1 MSFGFVY
8 HVSPTIIKIIRQ
20 KEKLIMTNTEIRVA
34 TNNIKVAG
42 AVKEQKLE
50 IKDGEYKS
58 GDKKGQKYT
67 YITGK
72 LVIKAG
78 ESKEI
83 TLKCRANQLTNKGET
98 NKTFETL
105 SKFMDGT
112 YVTMATPNVTE
123 EEATKVSVWGNGDFA
138 PQIEDNIFVIEGEVK
153 ESIAFKL
160 GFGRLTIKDNLALE
174 DYKAEFEVE
183 MYVKSVEPE
192 MKDEQPTGRTIVKGA
207 VPMYGGTAMPIS
219 VIAEDMMDG
228 DEVIPFAE
236 QVQCGV
242 YEGQTFVFWG
252 DIRYER
258 IEKKVTKG
266 GSLGRAKTETEVTT
280 VKEFV
285 AVGGDIVDDMEKAYT
300 AEQIQAAN
308 IEREQKK
315 VNAVKEWEEKQAKE
329 GQAKKGKGLG
339 GVSAPKAPVAGA
351 KPTMPTPPKPMGAT
365 APVKPV
371 MPPKPTM
378 TGKVGF

>member
-1 MSFGFVY
+1 
-8 HVSPTIIKIIRQ
+8 
-20 KEKLIMTNTEIRVA
+20 MTNTEIRVA

-308 IEREQKK
+308 VEREQKK
-315 VNAVKEWEEKQAKE
+315 VNAVKDWEEKQAKE
-329 GQAKKGKGLG
+329 GQSKKGKGLG

>member
-1 MSFGFVY
+1 
-8 HVSPTIIKIIRQ
+8 
-20 KEKLIMTNTEIRVA
+20 MTNTEIRIA

-50 IKDGEYKS
+50 VKEGTYQS
-58 GDKKGQKYT
+58 GDKAGQNFS

-78 ESKEI
+78 ETKEI
-83 TLKCRANQLTNKGET
+83 TLKCRANQFNKNGSA
-98 NKTFETL
+98 NKTYETL
-105 SKFMDGT
+105 VKFMDGT
-112 YVTMATPNVTE
+112 YPTMATPNVTE

-138 PQIEDNIFVIEGEVK
+138 PQIEDNIFVIDGEVR

-160 GFGRLTIKDNLALE
+160 GFGRLTVKENLNPE
-174 DYKAEFEVE
+174 DYRANFEVE

-192 MKDEQPTGRTIVKGA
+192 MKDDMPTGRTVVKGA

-228 DEVIPFAE
+228 EEVIPFAE

-258 IEKKVTKG
+258 VEQTVKKG
-266 GSLGRAKTETEVTT
+266 GTLGFAKTETT
-280 VKEFV
+280 VSTVREFV
-285 AVGGDIVDDMEKAYT
+285 AVGGDIVDDVEKAYT
-300 AEQIQAAN
+300 PEQIQAAN
-308 IEREQKK
+308 VEREQKK
-315 VNAVKEWEEKQAKE
+315 VNAVKEWEEKQEQSK
-329 GQAKKGKGLG
+329 QPKKTLGLNG
-339 GVSAPKAPVAGA
+339 ATAPTAPKPVAGA
-351 KPTMPTPPKPMGAT
+351 KPTMPTAPKPMAGT
-365 APVKPV
+365 APTKPV
-371 MPPKPTM
+371 MPPKPTL

>member
-1 MSFGFVY
+1 
-8 HVSPTIIKIIRQ
+8 
-20 KEKLIMTNTEIRVA
+20 MTNTELRIA

-42 AVKEQKLE
+42 AVKEHKLE
-50 IKDGEYKS
+50 IREAEYKS
-58 GDKKGQKYT
+58 GEKIGQKYT

-98 NKTFETL
+98 NKTFDTL
-105 SKFMDGT
+105 TKFMDGT
-112 YVTMATPNVTE
+112 YATMATPDTTE

-160 GFGRLTIKDNLALE
+160 GFGRLTIKDNLAPE

-192 MKDEQPTGRTIVKGA
+192 MKDEQPTGRTVVKGA

-258 IEKKVTKG
+258 IEKTVKKG
-266 GSLGRAKTETEVTT
+266 GTFGVAKTETEVST
-280 VKEFV
+280 VREFV

-308 IEREQKK
+308 VEREQKK
-315 VNAVKEWEEKQAKE
+315 ANTLKEWEEYQEKE
-329 GQAKKGKGLG
+329 GQAKKGKGVLG
-339 GVSAPKAPVAGA
+339 GVTVPKPMAGA

-378 TGKVGF
+378 SGKVGF

>member
-1 MSFGFVY
+1 MA
-8 HVSPTIIKIIRQ
+8 
-20 KEKLIMTNTEIRVA
+20 NTELRQAI
-34 TNNIKVAG
+34 NNIKVAG

-50 IKDGEYKS
+50 VKSGEYKS
-58 GDKKGQKYT
+58 GDKAGQKYT

-83 TLKCRANQLTNKGET
+83 TLKCRANQLTKNGDT
-98 NKTFETL
+98 NKTFDTL

-112 YVTMATPNVTE
+112 YPTMATPNVSE

-160 GFGRLTIKDNLALE
+160 GFGRLTIKDNLAPE

-192 MKDEQPTGRTIVKGA
+192 IKDDQPTGRTVVKGA

-258 IEKKVTKG
+258 IERTIRKG
-266 GSLGRAKTETEVTT
+266 GSLGFAKTETEVST
-280 VKEFV
+280 VREFV
-285 AVGGDIVDDMEKAYT
+285 AVGGDIVDDVEKAYT
-300 AEQIQAAN
+300 PEQIQAAN
-308 IEREQKK
+308 VEREQKK
-315 VNAVKEWEEKQAKE
+315 INILKEWEEYQAQQ

-339 GVSAPKAPVAGA
+339 GVSAPKPMAGA
-351 KPTMPTPPKPMGAT
+351 KPTMPTPPKPMSAT
-365 APVKPV
+365 APTKPV